1 VSALATTKALA
12 AAAEAEAEG
21 DLMAPPRLPVKPGEA
36 TVATR
41 SKPSNAESGRP
52 GLVARLLISSIHL
65 YQAVRAGRPSPCR
78 FVPSCSA
85 YGAEALAR
93 HGAGRGLWLTARRLG
108 RCHPWGGHGADPVPE
123 LRNS

>member
-1 VSALATTKALA
+1 MS
-12 AAAEAEAEG
+12 AEADADAEG
-21 DLMAPPRLPVKPGEA
+21 DLMAPPRPSIEPGDA
-36 TVATR
+36 SVATR
-41 SKPSNAESGRP
+41 SGSWNAESARP
-52 GLVARLLISSIHL
+52 GPVARLMISTIHL
-65 YQAVRAGRPSPCR
+65 YQAVRVGHPSPCR

-93 HGAGRGLWLTARRLG
+93 HGAGRGLWLTACRLG

>member
-1 VSALATTKALA
+1 MSALATTKAVA
-12 AAAEAEAEG
+12 AVAEPEAEG
-21 DLMAPPRLPVKPGEA
+21 DRIAPHWPAAGSGDA
-36 TVATR
+36 ADTTR
-41 SKPSNAESGRP
+41 GTYSNAESGRP
-52 GLVARLLISSIHL
+52 GSVARMLISTIHL

-78 FVPSCSA
+78 FIPSCSA
-85 YGAEALAR
+85 YSAEALAR